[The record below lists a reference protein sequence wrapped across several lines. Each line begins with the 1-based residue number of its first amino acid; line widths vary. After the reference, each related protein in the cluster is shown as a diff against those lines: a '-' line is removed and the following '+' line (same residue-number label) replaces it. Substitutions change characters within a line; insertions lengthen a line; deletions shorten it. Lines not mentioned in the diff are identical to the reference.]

1 MVRLSMPLA
10 GTTKEVIKGL
20 KIRMGL
26 GLPEGFE

>member
-1 MVRLSMPLA
+1 MSLPLS

-26 GLPEGFE
+26 PMPDAPE